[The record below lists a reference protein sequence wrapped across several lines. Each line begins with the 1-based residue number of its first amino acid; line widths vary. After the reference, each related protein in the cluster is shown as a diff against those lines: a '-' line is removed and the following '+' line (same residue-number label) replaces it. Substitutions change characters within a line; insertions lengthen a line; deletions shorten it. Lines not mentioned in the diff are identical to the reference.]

1 MTGLCPGGLAEE
13 DAEVL
18 AHGLAKGDL
27 EGRIGLSQRLGQV
40 AQIVGLAELMA
51 SVRQYSGHSGDQARL
66 LVTQYRK
73 NRPLQVL
80 QRC

>member
-1 MTGLCPGGLAEE
+1 MDALSRE
-13 DAEVL
+13 DAEML

-27 EGRIGLSQRLGQV
+27 EGRIDLGQRLGQV

-51 SVRQYSGHSGDQARL
+51 HVRQHSSHSWDQARL
-66 LVTQYRK
+66 LVTQYRE